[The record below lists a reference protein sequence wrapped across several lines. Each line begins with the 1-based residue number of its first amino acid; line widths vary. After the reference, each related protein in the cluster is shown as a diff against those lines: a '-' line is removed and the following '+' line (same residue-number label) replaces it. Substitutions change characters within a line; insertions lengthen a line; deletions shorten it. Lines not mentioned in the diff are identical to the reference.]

1 MERKTFSKSDNSVA
15 EDEMSTCAL
24 NEAKTWLEVL
34 HDAEFRGRKD
44 TDGAA
49 RYRLA
54 QKLGVKE
61 NYLFRLQYRAAEMKD
76 VAGEV
81 YRRLRIAYDEACK
94 RNNEAAAADRAQR
107 LQIEAK
113 GNGISQE
120 PSSEGSRATSLEVG
134 EVAKG
139 AVK

>member
-15 EDEMSTCAL
+15 EGVMSTEAL
-24 NEAKTWLEVL
+24 NEARTYLERL

-54 QKLGVKE
+54 VRLGIKE

-81 YRRLRIAYDEACK
+81 YRRLKLAHDQFCECIE
-94 RNNEAAAADRAQR
+94 AAADRD
-107 LQIEAK
+107 EAEWRKLRADRHASSK
-113 GNGISQE
+113 GPAS
-120 PSSEGSRATSLEVG
+120 A
-134 EVAKG
+134 
-139 AVK
+139 

>member
-1 MERKTFSKSDNSVA
+1 MERKTFSKSGKKVSESN
-15 EDEMSTCAL
+15 MSTEAL
-24 NEAKTWLEVL
+24 NQARTFLDVL

-54 QKLGVKE
+54 SRLGVKE

-81 YRRLRIAYDEACK
+81 LLRLSRAYDELCQA
-94 RNNEAAAADRAQR
+94 NELAAAADRDAR
-107 LQIEAK
+107 LKLRTGHAVDT
-113 GNGISQE
+113 E
-120 PSSEGSRATSLEVG
+120 PDLAGVGTNTPRRRAGDQKE
-134 EVAKG
+134 ER
-139 AVK
+139 

>member
-1 MERKTFSKSDNSVA
+1 MERKIVSKSGNSVA
-15 EDEMSTCAL
+15 EEKMGTQAL
-24 NEAKTWLEVL
+24 NDAKTWLETL

-54 QKLGVKE
+54 TRLGVKE

-81 YRRLRIAYDEACK
+81 YRRLGIAYADLCK
-94 RNNEAAAADRAQR
+94 RVENAADAMERERREIEGKDATDRGSAPGGAGMARAPASAER
-107 LQIEAK
+107 EM
-113 GNGISQE
+113 
-120 PSSEGSRATSLEVG
+120 R
-134 EVAKG
+134 
-139 AVK
+139 